1 MKDMKIEAG
10 REAGK
15 VGTAHSSGSLL
26 EVQRICLVG
35 K

>member
-10 REAGK
+10 RETGK

-26 EVQRICLVG
+26 EIKRIGLVG